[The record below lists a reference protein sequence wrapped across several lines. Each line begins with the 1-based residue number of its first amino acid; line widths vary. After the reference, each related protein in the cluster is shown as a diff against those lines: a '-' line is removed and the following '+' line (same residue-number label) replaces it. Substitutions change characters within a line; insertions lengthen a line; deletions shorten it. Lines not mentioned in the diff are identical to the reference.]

1 MFRWIQV
8 TQEEA
13 QELEEKGIIQQGTG
27 YRYNQPE
34 TGHGMV
40 ECHVDT
46 CDLFQQRMNE
56 ETKFHGEN
64 ETTKF
69 GGVLEGGS
77 VDDFHHGLSD
87 RLGEYRILAWCI
99 CSC

>member
-13 QELEEKGIIQQGTG
+13 QELEEKGIIQQGNG

-40 ECHVDT
+40 EYHVDT
-46 CDLFQQRMNE
+46 CDLFQ
-56 ETKFHGEN
+56 
-64 ETTKF
+64 
-69 GGVLEGGS
+69 
-77 VDDFHHGLSD
+77 
-87 RLGEYRILAWCI
+87 
-99 CSC
+99 